1 MNEQPLRPTP
11 LTTLFKPRS
20 VAVIGASDDQRKFGG
35 RILRLLIDHGF
46 AGKILPINPKREKVM
61 DLQAFP
67 KVSNAPGPVDMAV
80 IAVPRDLVLEA
91 IADCVQAGAQCAVI
105 ITNGFSESDEAGA
118 QLEAEVLDIARGGR
132 MRIIGPN
139 CLGFVSL
146 REKLCVS
153 SSPAFFIDDLQSGH
167 IAFTTQ
173 SGAMMATL
181 FDRARTT
188 GIRFSHL
195 FSIGNQADL
204 ELCDF
209 VDFAIADPNTRVITS
224 YIEGLKNP
232 ARFIETARKAKAA
245 GKPWLVVRAGRTASG
260 AAAAFSHTASLS
272 GNYRVFDMICR
283 ENGVLPMDDL
293 DAMITLAAVLGDFGK
308 PQGGE
313 VGALSFSGGGTTILA
328 DRLTEAG
335 LSLANWSDATQSTL
349 SEYLPEAARLNPI
362 DATAGGK
369 RNADTVRASATAM
382 CKDANVGFG
391 IVAVTTVPDLA
402 DVCEAYCEG
411 IEAAQQD
418 GHGIPNIMVVFPGEA
433 AAEAR
438 ERLKSRNQI
447 FVDTLDTGLRVLNGW
462 KALREMRTRP
472 AVTRPENFEVPR
484 GLFGALSE
492 DESKAVLKQIGVP
505 VNISGIATDAAEA
518 RRIAE
523 TIGGSAV
530 VKIISPQ
537 IVHKS
542 DAGGVRLNLETPDA
556 VAAAVEEMGERI
568 ARERPHARITGYS
581 VQSMQKGELELLIG
595 ARNDDDFGPV
605 VMVGAGGVLVEL
617 LADVSLA
624 SAPVDAETAAAMV
637 ERLAISP
644 LVTGF
649 RGGGALDREALIDV
663 IVRISWFAAD
673 TGADFRELDINPLLL
688 GKGGDGCVAVDAR
701 ILMTKDQV

>member
-1 MNEQPLRPTP
+1 MNEQLLRSAPLA
-11 LTTLFKPRS
+11 TLFKPQS

-46 AGKILPINPKREKVM
+46 AGEILPINPKREQVM
-61 DLQAFP
+61 GVRAYP
-67 KVSNAPGPVDMAV
+67 KVSAAPGSVDMAA
-80 IAVPRDLVLEA
+80 IAVPRDLVLDA
-91 IADCVQAGAQCAVI
+91 VSDCVAAGVKSAVI
-105 ITNGFSESDEAGA
+105 ITNGYSEFDEEGARLETEIVNVARAG
-118 QLEAEVLDIARGGR
+118 G
-132 MRIIGPN
+132 MRLVGPN
-139 CLGFVSL
+139 CLGFVSPG
-146 REKLCVS
+146 ENLCVS
-153 SSPAFFIDDLQSGH
+153 SSPAFFIDDLRPGH

-188 GIRFSHL
+188 GIGFSHL

-209 VDFAIADPNTRVITS
+209 VDFAIADPSTRVITS
-224 YIEGLKNP
+224 YIEGLKDP
-232 ARFIETARKAKAA
+232 ARFVETARKARAA

-272 GNYRVFDMICR
+272 GNYRVFETICR

-293 DAMITLAAVLGDFGK
+293 DAMITLAAVLGQSGK
-308 PQGGE
+308 PQDGE

-335 LSLANWSDATQSTL
+335 LALAEWSDVTQSTL
-349 SEYLPEAARLNPI
+349 AEYLPEAARLNPI
-362 DATAGGK
+362 DATAGGN

-382 CKDANVGFG
+382 CKDPNVGFG
-391 IVAVTTVPDLA
+391 IVAVTTVPNLA

-411 IEAAQQD
+411 IEAARD
-418 GHGIPNIMVVFPGEA
+418 SGDAIPNIMVIFPGDA

-438 ERLKSRNQI
+438 ERLEARGQI

-462 KALREMRTRP
+462 MELRGMTARP
-472 AVTRPENFEVPR
+472 AVERPDGFAVPK
-484 GLFGALSE
+484 GHSGALSE
-492 DESKAVLKQIGVP
+492 DASKEVLKQVGVP
-505 VNISGIATDAAEA
+505 VNISGIAADASEA
-518 RRIAE
+518 RRIAQD
-523 TIGGSAV
+523 IGGAAV
-530 VKIISPQ
+530 VKIISPE

-556 VAAAVEEMGERI
+556 VAEAVIAMGERI
-568 ARERPHARITGYS
+568 ARERPDATITGYS

-624 SAPVDAETAAAMV
+624 SAPVDVTTAAAMV
-637 ERLAISP
+637 ERLAIAP
-644 LVTGF
+644 LITGF
-649 RGGGALDREALIDV
+649 RGGGALDRDALIDV
-663 IVRISWFAAD
+663 IVRVSWLAAD
-673 TGADFRELDINPLLL
+673 AGEDFRELDINPLFL
-688 GKGGDGCVAVDAR
+688 GKAGEGCVAVDAR
-701 ILMTKDQV
+701 ILMTTDQD